1 MSLII
6 VYVLISAGLGIAAGF
21 ILRTYLV
28 QKTQTNV
35 EKAVQDKLLKA
46 EDQAKEILLDAK
58 NKSLSL
64 ISKTEEDVKH
74 EKTQLRKTQE
84 RLLSKEAFLD
94 ERTKKIDEKE
104 DKLMSQVEK
113 VKVIKQ
119 ELETYQEKQL
129 QKLEQTAGLKK
140 EDAKQELIKQVED
153 KYQTELFEVVK
164 RLEKDRTAEIEK
176 KTAELVA
183 IVIQR
188 YSRSHIGEVTTS
200 IISLPNED
208 IKGKIIGKEGR
219 NIRHFEKLTGCE
231 VVIDETPD
239 SIMLSCFDP
248 VRREVAKIAMEELMI
263 DGRIQPARIE
273 EKIEDA
279 KKKVNH
285 KIKEAGEAA
294 VYELGIIDFPPEI
307 VHLLG
312 RMTYRTSYGQNA
324 LVHSIEVSFI
334 SEMLA
339 SELGLNPEISKKAGL
354 LHDIGKAVDHEIEG
368 NHLEL
373 GMKILQKYKMD
384 EKIILAMRSH
394 HEDYPVAI
402 PEAYV
407 INAADAISASRPGAR
422 RESLESYVKRLGD
435 LEKIALDFQGVE
447 KAYAIQA
454 GRELRVFVSPE
465 NVTDFEASR
474 LAREI
479 ASKIQSELKYPGE
492 IRVVVFRETRAVE
505 YAR

>member
-6 VYVLISAGLGIAAGF
+6 FFVVLATIFGGVFGF
-21 ILRTYLV
+21 FLRRYLV
-28 QKTQTNV
+28 KKNLSNAEKLV
-35 EKAVQDKLLKA
+35 EEKLEKA
-46 EDQAKEILLDAK
+46 EDQARGILLDAK

-64 ISKTEEDVKH
+64 ISRAEDDLKH
-74 EKTQLRKTQE
+74 EKSQLRRTQE
-84 RLLSKEAFLD
+84 RLLQKESFLD
-94 ERTKKIDEKE
+94 ERTKKLDEKE
-104 DKLMSQVEK
+104 EKLLSQVEK
-113 VKVIKQ
+113 VKAIKN
-119 ELETYQEKQL
+119 ELETHQEKQL
-129 QKLEQTAGLKK
+129 QKLEEIAGLKR
-140 EDAKQELIKQVED
+140 DTAKAELIKHVEE
-153 KYQTELFEVVK
+153 KYQSDLFEVVRK
-164 RLEKDRTAEIEK
+164 LEKERSQEIEK

-183 IVIQR
+183 TVVQR

-200 IISLPNED
+200 IVSLPNED

-219 NIRHFEKLTGCE
+219 NIRHFEKLTGVE
-231 VVIDETPD
+231 LVIDETPD

-248 VRREVAKIAMEELMI
+248 VRREVARIALEDLMQ

-273 EKIEDA
+273 ERIEEA
-279 KKKVNH
+279 KKKVSQR
-285 KIKEAGEAA
+285 IKEAGERA
-294 VYELGIIDFPPEI
+294 VYELGIIDFPSEI

-334 SEMLA
+334 SGMLA
-339 SELGLNPEISKKAGL
+339 SELGLNQEIAKKAGL

-373 GMKILQKYKMD
+373 GIKILQKYKIN

-394 HEDYPVAI
+394 HEDYPAAI
-402 PEAYV
+402 PEAFAV
-407 INAADAISASRPGAR
+407 NAADAISASRPGAR
-422 RESLESYVKRLGD
+422 RESLELYVKRLGD
-435 LEKIALDFQGVE
+435 LEKIALDFTGVE

-454 GRELRVFVSPE
+454 GRELRVFVSPD
-465 NVTDFEASR
+465 NLSDFEASK

-479 ASKIQSELKYPGE
+479 AYKIESEMKYPGE

>member
-6 VYVLISAGLGIAAGF
+6 FFVVLATIFGGVFGF
-21 ILRTYLV
+21 FLRRYLV
-28 QKTQTNV
+28 KKNLSNAEKLV
-35 EKAVQDKLLKA
+35 EEKLEKA
-46 EDQAKEILLDAK
+46 EDQARGILLDAK

-64 ISKTEEDVKH
+64 ISRAEDDLKH
-74 EKTQLRKTQE
+74 EKSQLRRTQE
-84 RLLSKEAFLD
+84 RLLQKESFLD
-94 ERTKKIDEKE
+94 ERTKKLDEKE
-104 DKLMSQVEK
+104 EKLLSQVEK
-113 VKVIKQ
+113 VKAIKN
-119 ELETYQEKQL
+119 ELETHQEKQL
-129 QKLEQTAGLKK
+129 QKLEEIAGLKR
-140 EDAKQELIKQVED
+140 DTAKAELIKHVEE
-153 KYQTELFEVVK
+153 KYQSDLFEVVRK
-164 RLEKDRTAEIEK
+164 LEKERSQEIEK

-183 IVIQR
+183 TVVQR

-200 IISLPNED
+200 IVSLPNED

-219 NIRHFEKLTGCE
+219 NIRHFEKLTGVE
-231 VVIDETPD
+231 LVIDETPD

-248 VRREVAKIAMEELMI
+248 VRREVARIALEDLMQ

-273 EKIEDA
+273 E
-279 KKKVNH
+279 
-285 KIKEAGEAA
+285 AGERA
-294 VYELGIIDFPPEI
+294 VYELGIIDFPSEI

-334 SEMLA
+334 SGMLA
-339 SELGLNPEISKKAGL
+339 SELGLNQEIAKKAGL

-373 GMKILQKYKMD
+373 GIKILQKYKID

-394 HEDYPVAI
+394 HEDYPAAI
-402 PEAYV
+402 PEAFAV
-407 INAADAISASRPGAR
+407 NAADAISASRPGAR
-422 RESLESYVKRLGD
+422 RESLELYVKRLGD
-435 LEKIALDFQGVE
+435 LEKIALDFTGVE

-454 GRELRVFVSPE
+454 GRELRVFVSPD
-465 NVTDFEASR
+465 NLSDFEASK

-479 ASKIQSELKYPGE
+479 AYKIESEMKYPGE

>member
-1 MSLII
+1 M
-6 VYVLISAGLGIAAGF
+6 
-21 ILRTYLV
+21 
-28 QKTQTNV
+28 
-35 EKAVQDKLLKA
+35 
-46 EDQAKEILLDAK
+46 
-58 NKSLSL
+58 
-64 ISKTEEDVKH
+64 
-74 EKTQLRKTQE
+74 
-84 RLLSKEAFLD
+84 
-94 ERTKKIDEKE
+94 
-104 DKLMSQVEK
+104 
-113 VKVIKQ
+113 
-119 ELETYQEKQL
+119 
-129 QKLEQTAGLKK
+129 
-140 EDAKQELIKQVED
+140 
-153 KYQTELFEVVK
+153 
-164 RLEKDRTAEIEK
+164 
-176 KTAELVA
+176 
-183 IVIQR
+183 
-188 YSRSHIGEVTTS
+188 
-200 IISLPNED
+200 
-208 IKGKIIGKEGR
+208 
-219 NIRHFEKLTGCE
+219 
-231 VVIDETPD
+231 
-239 SIMLSCFDP
+239 
-248 VRREVAKIAMEELMI
+248 
-263 DGRIQPARIE
+263 
-273 EKIEDA
+273 
-279 KKKVNH
+279 
-285 KIKEAGEAA
+285 
-294 VYELGIIDFPPEI
+294 
-307 VHLLG
+307 G

-324 LVHSIEVSFI
+324 LVHSIEVGFI

-465 NVTDFEASR
+465 NVTDFEASS

-479 ASKIQSELKYPGE
+479 AIKIQSELKYPGE